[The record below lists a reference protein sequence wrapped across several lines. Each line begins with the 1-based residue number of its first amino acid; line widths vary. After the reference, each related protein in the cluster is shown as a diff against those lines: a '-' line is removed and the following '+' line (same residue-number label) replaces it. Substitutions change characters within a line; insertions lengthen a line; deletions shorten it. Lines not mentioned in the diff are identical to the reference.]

1 MPVGAKLL
9 QYTAQPVDA
18 AEALRIG
25 LVEAVSE
32 DDDPLGL
39 ALEVAGQIAVNS
51 PRAIRSVKQCVDR
64 GLDLDLPAGLE
75 LERELWIDLIPDGD
89 LTEGAAAFFDKRD
102 PVYPD
107 CPPGPCTA
115 APTAPTSWSAS
126 GCALSMNAAGLPIGA
141 ATVIVE
147 SPW

>member
-1 MPVGAKLL
+1 M
-9 QYTAQPVDA
+9 
-18 AEALRIG
+18 
-25 LVEAVSE
+25 SE

-39 ALEVAGQIAVNS
+39 AVEAAGQIAVNS

-64 GLDLDLPAGLE
+64 GLGLDLPAGLE

-107 CPPGPCTA
+107 
-115 APTAPTSWSAS
+115 
-126 GCALSMNAAGLPIGA
+126 
-141 ATVIVE
+141 
-147 SPW
+147 